1 MSLFIGRLF
10 MFNVSALNRVPYGT
24 TAIFHYFISLE
35 FQVFGNLEK
44 ILMTEN
50 TISSLLINICK
61 I

>member
-1 MSLFIGRLF
+1 
-10 MFNVSALNRVPYGT
+10 MFNVSAFNTVPYGT

-35 FQVFGNLEK
+35 FHVFGNLEK